1 MFNNSDFR
9 AERCYIP
16 QLHRFLLSREF
27 WDFRAICRVHF
38 GTWSI
43 SLWGRRGIRYNGSAD
58 ERLVRI
64 GRGEALW
71 PRWHLE
77 RFPISPESIHLV
89 RDVTVL
95 RTWLWSTK
103 LGSQTRLTPDYSRR
117 GRIRVRAYLCVRNE
131 KKRVAKRRNF
141 DTESSTVKNTTDI
154 NCKALQGTSLSREIP
169 RISHGIEFNDTAHMH
184 YNYAL

>member
-9 AERCYIP
+9 AMRDATSLSYIVFCCRENFEISV
-16 QLHRFLLSREF
+16 LSAEFVSELDRF
-27 WDFRAICRVHF
+27 
-38 GTWSI
+38 
-43 SLWGRRGIRYNGSAD
+43 RYEDEEESDTTDQRTKDSSGS
-58 ERLVRI
+58 EE
-64 GRGEALW
+64 EALW

-103 LGSQTRLTPDYSRR
+103 LGSQTRLTSDYSRR

-154 NCKALQGTSLSREIP
+154 NCKALQGTSLSREIA
-169 RISHGIEFNDTAHMH
+169 RISHGIEFNDTAHT
-184 YNYAL
+184 YAL